1 MKEVFISYVSENA
14 DIVNRFRQELESRGI
29 EVWLDRDAI
38 DPGARW
44 KRDIRQA
51 IHQGTFFIACF
62 SAEYS
67 SREQTYMNEEL
78 TIAIE
83 VLREFH
89 ADRIWFIPVKLNE
102 CEIPDTDIGRNET
115 LRDLQSVALYEDWE
129 REIQRIIK
137 VIRREFSADSE
148 VSLSFVEEL
157 QYQADLTSDNS
168 ENERQEVSLS
178 FVEELQYQ
186 ADLTSD
192 NSENERQAESVFQQG
207 NHLMMSG
214 QLDMAIDAYLNAIAV
229 NPHHAR
235 VYHYLA
241 FAYERKGEFDKAIAN
256 YSVVINLEQEL
267 VADAY
272 NNRGNVHLQKNEVD
286 KAVSDFGQAIDLKED
301 HAEAYCNR
309 GWAYFK
315 KGQIGKA
322 TTDCNKAIDLD
333 LNFAGA
339 YYLRGIIYVR
349 ENRQNHAFNDFDKA
363 ISLKP
368 DFAEAYY
375 NRGVSYLRR
384 HEFDHALSDFDRATE
399 LKPDFTEAVRARA
412 LAHQR
417 LQEQTQP

>member
-1 MKEVFISYVSENA
+1 MKQVFISYVRENA
-14 DIVNRFRQELESRGI
+14 DIVDLFHQELKSHGI
-29 EVWLDRDAI
+29 EVWLDRNAI

-44 KRDIRQA
+44 KPEIRRA
-51 IHQGTFFIACF
+51 IRQGTFFIACF
-62 SAEYS
+62 SEEYS

-83 VLREFH
+83 VLRQFH

-115 LRDLQSVALYEDWE
+115 LRDLQSVALYEDWNLG
-129 REIQRIIK
+129 IQRILN
-137 VIRREFSADSE
+137 VIQREFSSGSE
-148 VSLSFVEEL
+148 VSLPFVEEL
-157 QYQADLTSDNS
+157 QYQADLI
-168 ENERQEVSLS
+168 
-178 FVEELQYQ
+178 
-186 ADLTSD
+186 SD

-207 NHLMMSG
+207 NHWMMSG
-214 QLDMAIDAYLNAIAV
+214 QLDMAIEAYLNAIAV

-235 VYHYLA
+235 VHHYLA

-272 NNRGNVHLQKNEVD
+272 NNRGNVHLRKNEVD
-286 KAVSDFGQAIDLKED
+286 KAILDFSQAIDLKED

-309 GWAYFK
+309 GGAYLK

-333 LNFAGA
+333 LDFAGA
-339 YYLRGIIYVR
+339 YYLRGIIYIR

-384 HEFDHALSDFDRATE
+384 HEFARALNDFDRATE
-399 LKPDFTEAVRARA
+399 LKPDFAEAVRARA
-412 LAHQR
+412 LVRQR